1 SEEQLC
7 NEIIEIAKN
16 DFGAENHWGKK
27 IVRAGINTLEPY
39 TADPENL
46 ILQDGDIVFFDF
58 HPVFNGWE
66 ADLGRTYV
74 LGNDPLKQKIKAD
87 IQAAWLEGN
96 EWYWKQNSLT
106 GAKFF
111 EYAVSLAN
119 KYGYEFGNA
128 IAGHIIGKYP

>member
-1 SEEQLC
+1 MQK
-7 NEIIEIAKN
+7 II
-16 DFGAENHWGKK
+16 GAKK

-87 IQAAWLEGN
+87 IQ
-96 EWYWKQNSLT
+96 
-106 GAKFF
+106 
-111 EYAVSLAN
+111 
-119 KYGYEFGNA
+119 
-128 IAGHIIGKYP
+128 